1 MPRLPILSGR
11 EVMRALERLGF
22 AQIGQR
28 GSHVKLRR
36 GSATVIV
43 PDHREIRKGT
53 LSAILQQAG
62 VSMDELLGKLAQ

>member
-1 MPRLPILSGR
+1 MIEVTIAGR

-36 GSATVIV
+36 DSATVIV

-62 VSMDELLGKLAQ
+62 ISVDELLGKLAQ